1 MLCNPH
7 QVMKSKRLRW
17 AGFVAR
23 MGRDEYAIL
32 VEIPEGR
39 RPLGRPS
46 SKWEY
51 NIKMDLRG
59 VGWGGMDWIKLAQDG
74 DR

>member
-1 MLCNPH
+1 
-7 QVMKSKRLRW
+7 MKSKRLRW

-23 MGRDEYAIL
+23 PGRGEYAIL

-39 RPLGRPS
+39 SPLGRPS

-51 NIKMDLRG
+51 NIKIYLRG
-59 VGWGGMDWIKLAQDG
+59 VGWGGKDWIKLAQDG